1 MWTNRELTILNLIR
15 VLNEHGRV
23 HSSNND
29 TSEEWRNNTNTGGLE
44 TARRLETAC
53 KRTTI
58 GF

>member
-1 MWTNRELTILNLIR
+1 MLEGKEMWTNRELTILNLIR

-44 TARRLETAC
+44 TA
-53 KRTTI
+53 
-58 GF
+58 